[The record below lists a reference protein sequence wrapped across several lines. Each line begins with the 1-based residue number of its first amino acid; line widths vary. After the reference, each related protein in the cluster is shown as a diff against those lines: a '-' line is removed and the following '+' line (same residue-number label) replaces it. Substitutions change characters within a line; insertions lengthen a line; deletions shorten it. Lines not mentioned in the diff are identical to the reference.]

1 MRNKYSKEFENWLK
15 DYATTHTREQIIK
28 KANSKFG
35 YDIGLNA
42 LRKYLYRHNIKDLE
56 YNKNKANSSNAKS
69 IGSEWYRNDGMVLV
83 KEANGKWDY
92 KQRVVYKQHYGEI
105 PKNHFVIF
113 LDGDRTNYDIN
124 NLKLVSN
131 RVASVVANQGL
142 FTKDKNLTETSLIN
156 GELIVKIKELKGI
169 KTTNHHKRRLI

>member
-1 MRNKYSKEFENWLK
+1 
-15 DYATTHTREQIIK
+15 
-28 KANSKFG
+28 
-35 YDIGLNA
+35 
-42 LRKYLYRHNIKDLE
+42 
-56 YNKNKANSSNAKS
+56 
-69 IGSEWYRNDGMVLV
+69 MVLV
-83 KEANGKWDY
+83 KEENGKWDY

-169 KTTNHHKRRLI
+169 KTISHHKRRLI